1 MDNTH
6 GLKEEERKELLEII
20 DSRCLKF
27 GKFDLASGGS
37 SNFFFDMKKA
47 TLDPKASK
55 LITKAI
61 LELLSRENVRYVGG
75 LETGAIPIVS
85 ELCVQSSP
93 ERPIF
98 GFFVRQKEN
107 NRNPKIEGNL
117 ERGEKVIIVD
127 DVTTN
132 GGSALN
138 AVKAVRD
145 FGCEVEK
152 VITIVDRLSK
162 AKENLKENNIE
173 LISIFTKDDFGRIP
187 KE

>member
-98 GFFVRQKEN
+98 GFFVRQEEN